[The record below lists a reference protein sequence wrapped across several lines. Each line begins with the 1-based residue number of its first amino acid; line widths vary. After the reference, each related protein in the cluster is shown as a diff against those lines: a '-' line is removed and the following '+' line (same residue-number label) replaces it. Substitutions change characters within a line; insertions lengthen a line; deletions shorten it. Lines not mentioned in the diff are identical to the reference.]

1 MKKEELLATL
11 STIAQEYWDAH
22 QLPVLLSQLPKEL
35 EQRSQADYKSLLDS
49 GSLKSFIKETQADGG
64 YRLVEHPVHRAKV
77 GIVPT
82 GVEFEFSINANP
94 QLVDGLSRQDIEGF
108 SRVLHSLTSDE
119 LRSISLPASLVVR
132 LLDLK

>member
-49 GSLKSFIKETQADGG
+49 GSLKSFIKETQASQG
-64 YRLVEHPVHRAKV
+64 RHRSDRS
-77 GIVPT
+77 GIRVFNKCQPPT
-82 GVEFEFSINANP
+82 
-94 QLVDGLSRQDIEGF
+94 R
-108 SRVLHSLTSDE
+108 
-119 LRSISLPASLVVR
+119 
-132 LLDLK
+132 